1 MRSALRDAPRGAVC
15 GAMHGLLRDDPRG
28 AVRGSL
34 FGQMCEK
41 LRFYQKPL
49 VNTEKMF
56 VWPNILHHIWS
67 DENFLANYPNVAAMI
82 GHSECRFWSD

>member
-28 AVRGSL
+28 AVRGRL

-56 VWPNILHHIWS
+56 V
-67 DENFLANYPNVAAMI
+67 
-82 GHSECRFWSD
+82 